1 MIIWNLI
8 SFLVLF
14 AALYQAENNG
24 WKRPKLVSW
33 ATIAVLWFGGSF
45 ALYLV
50 S

>member
-1 MIIWNLI
+1 MLLWNCI
-8 SFLVLF
+8 SFLVIF

-33 ATIAVLWFGGSF
+33 ATIAGLWFGGSL